1 VELTIKKLNVY
12 YRSQLVGFLVE
23 TSDKKFAF
31 QYDEM
36 WLTNGFS
43 ISPISLPLASKIYY
57 APSLHFEGLFGVF
70 YDSLPDGWGVILMQR
85 KLRQLGINYDTL
97 SPLVKLSLVGQNGL
111 GGFTYRPS
119 QADPNNVMNFN
130 LDSLAQDAKI
140 IQQNEDKVLDFDQ
153 LFSLGGSS
161 GGARPKVHVQ
171 IDEKPWIIKFPHS
184 TDASDIGAKEYALN
198 ALASQVGIQ
207 IPEIQLFPSNV
218 GPGYFGS
225 VRFDRDQKLGVH
237 VVSLSSLL
245 ETSHRIPNLD
255 YAHAFEIIE
264 RICVNQDDQYE
275 LFRRMYFNI
284 LIQNKDDHGKNMSFM
299 YDERKKGYRLSPAYD
314 MTSMPSKFEHE
325 MTVLGNGSPKRED
338 VLLIAQKFDLKKQ
351 KVAAIMDRLDQAW
364 NEFKQHSKARLKK

>member
-1 VELTIKKLNVY
+1 MNYCLLKNINLKMLPKTIK
-12 YRSQLVGFLVE
+12 
-23 TSDKKFAF
+23 
-31 QYDEM
+31 
-36 WLTNGFS
+36 
-43 ISPISLPLASKIYY
+43 
-57 APSLHFEGLFGVF
+57 GLF
-70 YDSLPDGWGVILMQR
+70 YIDIPDYKGPVIMKISDQSEKLLETHHLMYSGLMSWR
-85 KLRQLGINYDTL
+85 L
-97 SPLVKLSLVGQNGL
+97 STGL
-111 GGFTYRPS
+111 Y
-119 QADPNNVMNFN
+119 NLNFN

-140 IQQNEDKVLDFDQ
+140 IQQDEGKVLDFDQ

-171 IDEKPWIIKFPHS
+171 IDAKPWIIKFPHS

-225 VRFDRDQKLGVH
+225 VRFDRDQKQGVH

-275 LFRRMYFNI
+275 LFRRMYLNI

-325 MTVLGNGSPKRED
+325 MTVLGTGNPKRED

-351 KVAAIMDRLDQAW
+351 KVVAIMERLDQSW